1 MCSSDLQSCDELI
14 AVGRSARE
22 IVFAAVN
29 AGMKPEKIKW
39 FATVAET
46 IEYVELRKFA
56 EGETVLVKG
65 SRSLQMEQIIAIM
78 ES

>member
-1 MCSSDLQSCDELI
+1 MLF
-14 AVGRSARE
+14 RSE

>member
-1 MCSSDLQSCDELI
+1 
-14 AVGRSARE
+14 
-22 IVFAAVN
+22 
-29 AGMKPEKIKW
+29 MKLEKIKW